1 MPERPFQPA
10 APGEPVRVAD
20 GLLWVRL
27 PLPFP
32 PEHVDVYLLDDG
44 EERVLVDCGH
54 ADEASRELLVRL
66 LARDGRAR
74 PLDRLVVTHFH
85 PDHVGN
91 AGHLCGHFEAE
102 LWMAR
107 VEWAYARM
115 LAFEP
120 DEAWNATLAR
130 YDRLLGVDPRIS
142 RRRLEEGNVYAR
154 RVAPPPGT
162 VRVLADGE
170 EVGLA
175 GRCWRVAFGAGHS
188 PAQLT
193 LYDRTRRIL
202 ICADQIL
209 PDITPVVGCW
219 PQEPESDPLG
229 AYLASLERFAGYPE
243 DVLVLPGHGG
253 PFRGLRQRVAEL
265 RRYHEERLARAL
277 DLCRMPTTAFDV
289 AVALFDRPLD
299 GHTVALA
306 LAEGLAHLNHL
317 VARGEVERERAED
330 GTWRFR
336 RK

>member
-1 MPERPFQPA
+1 MPERPFAPA
-10 APGEPVRVAD
+10 PPGEPVEVAD
-20 GLLWVRL
+20 GLFWIRL

-32 PEHVDVYLLDDG
+32 PGHVDVYLLDDG
-44 EERVLVDCGH
+44 EERVLVDCGP
-54 ADEASRELLVRL
+54 AEEAVRRLLVGPF
-66 LARDGRAR
+66 AKDGRAR

-91 AGHLCGHFEAE
+91 AGHLCGRFEAE
-102 LWMAR
+102 LLMAR

-120 DEAWNATLAR
+120 DSAWSATLER

-142 RRRLEEGNVYAR
+142 RRRLEQGNVYAR
-154 RVAPPPGT
+154 HVAPPPGT
-162 VRVLADGE
+162 VRVLRDGE
-170 EVGLA
+170 EIALA
-175 GRCWRVAFGAGHS
+175 GRRWRVAFGAGHA
-188 PAQLT
+188 PAQVT

-209 PDITPVVGCW
+209 PDISPVIGCW
-219 PQEPESDPLG
+219 PQEPDSDPLG
-229 AYLASLERFAGYPE
+229 DYLASLSRLAGHPE

-253 PFRGLRQRVAEL
+253 PFRGLRERVAEL
-265 RRYHEERLARAL
+265 RRHHEERLSRAL

-299 GHTVALA
+299 GETVALA

-330 GTWRFR
+330 GAWRFR
-336 RK
+336 RR